1 MNRRN
6 MLQRLTF
13 GFAALLV
20 SGPSLFMAGCTWSSV
35 ESAIAAYV
43 PVGLAAFNGVL
54 MLLSAAGV
62 IPPGTSTAIGA
73 LVVLIKAG
81 FADLLAAVQE
91 YQNAPAAQ
99 KVTFKEK
106 IAELLTV
113 LGDNIQKFM
122 TDISVSDNKLLQLV
136 TGLVSLILTALA
148 GFSAQLP
155 APLAGRK
162 KLTVGGKP
170 ITPKLISLKDFKRQ
184 YNQLAGAASHP
195 EIELH

>member
-6 MLQRLTF
+6 MLQRSAF

-20 SGPSLFMAGCTWSSV
+20 TGPTLFLAGCTFGGV
-35 ESAIAAYV
+35 MAAISAYV

-54 MLLSAAGV
+54 ALLTAAGV

-73 LVVLIKAG
+73 LIVLIKAG

-106 IAELLTV
+106 ISELLTV

-122 TDISVSDNKLLQLV
+122 TDISVSDNKLLELV

-170 ITPKLISLKDFKRQ
+170 ITPKLMSLKDFKHQ
-184 YNQLAGAASHP
+184 WNQIAGAASHP

>member
-6 MLQRLTF
+6 MLQRSAF
-13 GFAALLV
+13 GLAALLV
-20 SGPSLFMAGCTWSSV
+20 TGPTLFLAGCTFGGV
-35 ESAIAAYV
+35 MAAISAYV

-54 MLLSAAGV
+54 ALLTGV

-106 IAELLTV
+106 ISELLTV

-122 TDISVSDNKLLQLV
+122 TDISISDNKLLELV

-170 ITPKLISLKDFKRQ
+170 ITPKLMSVKEFKRQ
-184 YNQLAGAASHP
+184 WNQIAGAASHP